1 MGNFSIQT
9 RRPVLQSFKLFEVDI
24 TVYRTLPNGSVAIP
38 PKLHQVATFANAIVL
53 NDLTHV
59 DGQDGYFLAA
69 DLYAGV
75 ILKVDIASGNV
86 TTAINDTPMAP
97 TATKA
102 GGINGLR
109 YQNSYLCYTNTATN
123 SYYRIPVYPNA
134 TASGN
139 PRSLRKSRKETI
151 SYWVDLEQPK

>member
-1 MGNFSIQT
+1 M
-9 RRPVLQSFKLFEVDI
+9 

-38 PKLHQVATFANAIVL
+38 PKLRQVATFANAIIL
-53 NDLTHV
+53 NGLTHV
-59 DGQDGYFLAA
+59 DGQDGYFLAT

-86 TTAINDTPMAP
+86 TTAINDTPMGP

-102 GGINGLR
+102 GGINWLR

-123 SYYRIPVYPNA
+123 SY
-134 TASGN
+134 G
-139 PRSLRKSRKETI
+139 
-151 SYWVDLEQPK
+151 